1 MKKITIVGVGYVG
14 LSLAVL
20 LSRQHHVCA
29 HDVNQERVDQIN
41 SGKSPIEDRMIS
53 EYLSIKTLNLRA
65 TSDHFVAYHDAD
77 YVIIATPTDY
87 DEQTNKFDTQS
98 VEDVIDRINLIN
110 SKATVI
116 IKSTVPVGF
125 TEIMRKRYPN
135 QTIIFSPEFLR
146 EGYALQDNLY
156 PNRIVIGCSGEYA
169 KIFGDILSGAALS
182 STPVLY
188 TGSREAEAIKLF
200 ANTYLAMRVAF
211 FNELDSYALTQGL
224 VAQEV
229 IDGVCFDTRIGKGY
243 NNPSFGYGGYC
254 LPKDT
259 KQLLVNYQTVPQ
271 NIIRAI
277 VDSNATR
284 KKFIAQDILKLK
296 PKIVGIY
303 RLVMKSGSD
312 NFRSSSIHDI
322 IELIAS
328 RGVQVIVYEPNLDHS
343 NFSNYLLV
351 NDVEKFKSLAD
362 VVVANRL
369 SSDLSDIMN
378 KVYSRDV
385 YGTDS

>member
-1 MKKITIVGVGYVG
+1 
-14 LSLAVL
+14 
-20 LSRQHHVCA
+20 
-29 HDVNQERVDQIN
+29 
-41 SGKSPIEDRMIS
+41 
-53 EYLSIKTLNLRA
+53 
-65 TSDHFVAYHDAD
+65 
-77 YVIIATPTDY
+77 
-87 DEQTNKFDTQS
+87 
-98 VEDVIDRINLIN
+98 
-110 SKATVI
+110 
-116 IKSTVPVGF
+116 
-125 TEIMRKRYPN
+125 
-135 QTIIFSPEFLR
+135 
-146 EGYALQDNLY
+146 
-156 PNRIVIGCSGEYA
+156 VIGCSGEHA
-169 KIFGDILSGAALS
+169 KIFGDILRESALIS
-182 STPVLY
+182 VPVLY

-211 FNELDSYALTQGL
+211 FNELDSYALIEGL
-224 VAQEV
+224 IAREI

-296 PKIVGIY
+296 PKVVGIY

-312 NFRSSSIHDI
+312 NFRSSSIQDI
-322 IELIAS
+322 IKLITS
-328 RGVQVIVYEPNLDHS
+328 EGVQVIVYEPNLDHS
-343 NFSNYLLV
+343 IFSNYLLV
-351 NDVEKFKSLAD
+351 NDLEKFKSLAD

-369 SSDLSDIMN
+369 SSELTDIIN
-378 KVYSRDV
+378 KVYSRDI